1 MKMSETCEKTFK
13 IRFVIEG
20 DEMIRAKD
28 VCEAE
33 AKFDELKPMFL
44 ALVPNKST
52 CEVAS
57 MTEVTQDAD

>member
-1 MKMSETCEKTFK
+1 MRENSDKLFK
-13 IRFVIEG
+13 IHFVIEG
-20 DEMIRAKD
+20 DEMIYAKD

-52 CEVAS
+52 CELAKIV
-57 MTEVTQDAD
+57 EVNQSAD